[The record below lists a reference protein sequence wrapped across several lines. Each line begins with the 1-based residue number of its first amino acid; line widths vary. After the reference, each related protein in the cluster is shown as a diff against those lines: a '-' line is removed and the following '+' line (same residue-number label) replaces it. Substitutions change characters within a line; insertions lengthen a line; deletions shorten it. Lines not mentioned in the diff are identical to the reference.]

1 MLHSGPLP
9 QAQPVSP
16 ASEDSHPLPVLRD
29 GLLTLGQPF
38 GNTLSSALS
47 LAAVHSGPPAP
58 FLPFT
63 T

>member
-38 GNTLSSALS
+38 GNTLSSA
-47 LAAVHSGPPAP
+47 VHSGPPAP